1 MMVPLSHGLPD
12 TFHPSKS
19 APFFLLRKQ
28 TGKQNK
34 HEQNKVNKLT
44 NKKKQT
50 WEIHTPLEIYTHK
63 PHKNRRLEI
72 IIY

>member
-28 TGKQNK
+28 TGKQD
-34 HEQNKVNKLT
+34 
-44 NKKKQT
+44 KQ
-50 WEIHTPLEIYTHK
+50 E
-63 PHKNRRLEI
+63 
-72 IIY
+72 